1 MKKIFLK
8 NSMSFVVIVLGISG
22 AFATTFMQRLP
33 EDKPP
38 VIGYLVDAQGLCRDV
53 SINCGTLSPFLCR
66 LNGTTG
72 PIAYEKDDNGTCVIP
87 LYRP

>member
-1 MKKIFLK
+1 MKLLFLK
-8 NSMSFVVIVLGISG
+8 NSMSFIVIALGVMG
-22 AFATTFMQRLP
+22 AFVTTSMQDIS

-38 VIGYLVDAQGLCRDV
+38 VIGYLVDAQGLCREI
-53 SINCGTLSPFLCR
+53 SITCGTLSPFLCR

-72 PIAYEKDDNGTCVIP
+72 PIAYERDDNNNCVIP

>member
-1 MKKIFLK
+1 MNKLFL
-8 NSMSFVVIVLGISG
+8 NDSIPIAVIALGITG
-22 AFATTFMQRLP
+22 AFITTSMQSIS
-33 EDKPP
+33 EVKPP

-53 SINCGTLSPFLCR
+53 PITCGTLSPFLCR

-72 PIAYEKDDNGTCVIP
+72 PIAYEKDDSDNCVQP

>member
-1 MKKIFLK
+1 MKKLLSK
-8 NSMSFVVIVLGISG
+8 NSIPIVVIALGITG
-22 AFATTFMQRLP
+22 AFVTTSMQSVSG
-33 EDKPP
+33 DKPP
-38 VIGYLVDAQGLCRDV
+38 VIGYLVDEQGLCRDV
-53 SINCGTLSPFLCR
+53 PINCGTLSPFLCR